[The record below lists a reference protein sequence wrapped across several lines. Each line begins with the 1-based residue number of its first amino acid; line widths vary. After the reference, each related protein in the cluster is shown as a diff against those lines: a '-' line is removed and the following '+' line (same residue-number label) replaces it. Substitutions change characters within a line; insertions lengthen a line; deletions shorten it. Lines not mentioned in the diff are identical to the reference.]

1 MCKRQLIELSAQAH
15 TEGAYRFAADMQLEQ
30 EIIKIWGRLIMEGQN
45 LDLTEYFLPDNMP
58 EKPADTISEVLN
70 SGQSTASQPL
80 HRRITPPLYFT

>member
-45 LDLTEYFLPDNMP
+45 LDLTEYFLPV
-58 EKPADTISEVLN
+58 AIICLN
-70 SGQSTASQPL
+70 GPFRLLATSSSQPDL
-80 HRRITPPLYFT
+80 SRIRPY